1 MASRIEYRYNPI
13 DLDKNR
19 AVGILLPF
27 GGYSGVNYN
36 FISSSNI
43 SGSNLQNIGGKSL
56 FKSSYTTEQQAISNL
71 KGLLLT
77 TKGERPF
84 QPLFGA
90 NIYSLLFENIDDD
103 LGSALE
109 NSLTEDIGFWLPYIL
124 LDGVEVNTEPDY
136 NRVSIKVRF
145 RVTEQGA
152 NQTIILEVDG
162 QGGLSIV

>member
-1 MASRIEYRYNPI
+1 MAQRTQYRYNPI

-19 AVGILLPF
+19 AVGVLLP
-27 GGYSGVNYN
+27 
-36 FISSSNI
+36 
-43 SGSNLQNIGGKSL
+43 IGGRPM

-71 KGLLLT
+71 KNLLLT

-90 NIYSLLFENIDDD
+90 DIYSLLFENMNDD
-103 LGSALE
+103 LGSNLQE
-109 NSLTEDIGFWLPYIL
+109 SLTNDIKFWLPYIL
-124 LDGVEVNTEPDY
+124 LDNVNVNSEPDY
-136 NRVSIKVRF
+136 NKVAIKVSF

-152 NQTIILEVDG
+152 NQTIILEVNN